1 MAITTIVMDV
11 YKPGSELKN
20 KVVNISD
27 SFNAR
32 VGDNQV
38 RLVIKYI
45 ERGIVERMEQEQLT
59 PFMTGY
65 VGQPDEELK
74 VTAETGTAV
83 SYHGSTDDIIGGG
96 KVQMDLPGAMFPQEG
111 AFYGF
116 FGLENSSGKRVTT
129 NNVFFKIENNNP
141 DMYVDTLPF
150 RTELQKLLDWATAQS
165 KSNLSG
171 IETDWE
177 ALKKTIKAMID
188 SGDTNLTSIKN
199 RIGLAEDEL
208 NKLLKMIDDKNLLTQ
223 DEFNAQIKIVNQNIT
238 DALEKLK
245 GNIIVGDNI
254 RIGKTVSKSNQSAI
268 ENLKSL
274 VDPTLFNFVFFT
286 DCHYDQWN
294 DPNRTGLE
302 RLNNALLM
310 DGTVDTI
317 IAGGDNIDGGS
328 SLYDIVLSQH
338 KEYIDD
344 MFFYHNEGSDKF
356 ILKGNHD
363 DASGRQ
369 IGYRK
374 SGDKEFANT
383 TSIPS
388 EDLKRIYNNAA
399 LLNGEKRNGNSNY
412 FYKDYPDKKIRLV
425 GLDSNDTPDSILD
438 ADGYL
443 KYPGLKYMGYRQEQI
458 NWLANT
464 ALQNVPEDYTTII
477 VGHVHADARTGTSVD
492 EDDINSDHYYN
503 IDIVD
508 KIISD
513 FMHGT
518 SSTLTSTTKNWE
530 VSVKTDFT
538 NQGKRIMAGYIHGHQ
553 HKDNYTSD
561 LGFNNIGITCSIG
574 TDVKNPSDDGWA
586 VISVDPTKQTI
597 QVRGFGRAATRSFN
611 FING

>member
-20 KVVNISD
+20 KVVDISD

-38 RLVIKYI
+38 RLVIKYV

-83 SYHGSTDDIIGGG
+83 SYHGSSEDIIGGG
-96 KVQMDLPGAMFPQEG
+96 KVRMDLPGTMFPQEG

-188 SGDTNLTSIKN
+188 SGDTDLISIKN

-208 NKLLKMIDDKNLLTQ
+208 DKLLKMIDDKNLLTQ

-238 DALEKLK
+238 DALKKLQ
-245 GNIIVGDNI
+245 GNIAVGDNI
-254 RIGKTVSKSNQSAI
+254 KIGKAVSKSNQSAI

-294 DPNRTGLE
+294 DPNRTGLD

-310 DGTVDTI
+310 DGTVDAI

-328 SLYDIVLSQH
+328 ALYEILLSQH
-338 KEYIDD
+338 KEFNND
-344 MFFYHNEGSDKF
+344 MFFFHNEGSDKF

-363 DASGRQ
+363 DGSGRQ
-369 IGYRK
+369 LLYRK
-374 SGDKEFANT
+374 GGTEFKGAT
-383 TSIPS
+383 PIPD
-388 EDLKRIYNNAA
+388 EDLKRMYNNSA
-399 LLNGEKRNGNSNY
+399 LLNGEKRNGNSHY

-425 GLDSNDTPDSILD
+425 GLNSNDTPDTIMDS
-438 ADGYL
+438 DGFL
-443 KYPGLKYMGYRQEQI
+443 KYPGGVYMGYRQEQI

-464 ALQNVPEDYTTII
+464 ALQGVPEDYTTII
-477 VGHVHADARTGTSVD
+477 IGHVHAHARTGANVD
-492 EDDINSDHYYN
+492 ESDIYSDHYYN

-508 KIISD
+508 QIISD

-518 SSTLTSTTKNWE
+518 SSNLTSTTKNWE

-538 NQGKRIMAGYIHGHQ
+538 SQGKRIMGGYIHGHQ

-574 TDVKNPSDDGWA
+574 GDRNNPDDDGW
-586 VISVDPTKQTI
+586 VVVSVDPVKQTI
-597 QVRGFGRAATRSFN
+597 QLRGFGHATSRSFK
-611 FING
+611 FINA

>member
-1 MAITTIVMDV
+1 MAALITLDTQKQQNGV
-11 YKPGSELKN
+11 SEAF
-20 KVVNISD
+20 NIQEL
-27 SFNAR
+27 FNAR
-32 VGDNQV
+32 VGDEQV
-38 RLVIKYI
+38 PFPVKFL
-45 ERGIVERMEQEQLT
+45 ERGKAQQFEDGLV
-59 PFMTGY
+59 PFMSGF
-65 VGQPDEELK
+65 VGNLDDDGK
-74 VTAETGTAV
+74 VTAETGEPV
-83 SYHGSTDDIIGGG
+83 SYTGSRDDIVGLGMV
-96 KVQMDLPGAMFPQEG
+96 KMNLPGTMFPQEG
-111 AFYGF
+111 YFYGF
-116 FGLENSSGKRVTT
+116 LGLETPDHSKRVSTFSVWFHVY
-129 NNVFFKIENNNP
+129 NGNP
-141 DMYVDTLPF
+141 DMFVNKAPF
-150 RTELQKLLDWATAQS
+150 RSELQKELDLADSLIA
-165 KSNLSG
+165 KA
-171 IETDWE
+171 D
-177 ALKKTIKAMID
+177 ADIKAKLIEWEQLIND
-188 SGDTNLTSIKN
+188 LISKGNSDLDGYNRRLT
-199 RIGLAEDEL
+199 LAEENL
-208 NKLLKMIDDKNLLTQ
+208 ATLLKEVHDAGLLTQ
-223 DEFNAQIKIVNQNIT
+223 AEFDAQIAIVNQNIA

-254 RIGKTVSKSNQSAI
+254 TIGKQVNKSNQSAI

-286 DCHYDQWN
+286 DSHYDQWN

-310 DGTVDTI
+310 DGSVDAI
-317 IAGGDNIDGGS
+317 IAGGDNVDGGS

-344 MFFYHNEGSDKF
+344 MFFYHNGGSDKF

-369 IGYRK
+369 IGYRR

-425 GLDSNDTPDSILD
+425 GLDSNDTPDTILNS
-438 ADGYL
+438 DGFL
-443 KYPGLKYMGYRQEQI
+443 KYPGLMYMGYRQTQI

-464 ALQNVPEDYTTII
+464 ALQNVPKDYTTVI
-477 VGHVHADARTGTSVD
+477 VGHVHAHARMGANVN
-492 EDDINSDHYYN
+492 EDDIYTDHYYN
-503 IDIVD
+503 IDLVD
-508 KIISD
+508 QVISD

-553 HKDNYTSD
+553 HQDNYTSD

-574 TDVKNPSDDGWA
+574 IDVKNPSDDGWA
-586 VISVDPTKQTI
+586 VVSVDPTKQTI